1 MTANVTSIV
10 RARAEARGRAQRSVA
25 NTRLQV
31 GLIVVVGVLTVVGLG
46 ATLSASSVAGLE
58 QAQDG
63 LYFFKRQAIGV
74 GIGLVVLVAT
84 SLIPYRVYRRLAW
97 PIFLITAALLVAVLV
112 VGTTVYGAT
121 RWLPLGPLSFQPSE
135 LAKFSVVILL
145 SALLVK
151 KQSLLLDF
159 GHFVVPVAAIVG
171 TVGLLLMLQPDLGT
185 SIIVGAATMAVLA
198 ASAAP
203 LRYVAFVGV
212 SAVAA
217 TTALA
222 LVEPYRRARLTSFL
236 DPFADPLGDGYQLI
250 QSYLALGTG
259 GTFGVGLGA
268 SRARWLFLP
277 NAHSDFIFAIIGEE
291 TGFLGGVVVLLLFA
305 LLTLLGLVVSLRAS
319 DRFGRLLA
327 VGLTAWLAT
336 QALVNLGGVIGLLPI
351 TGIPL
356 PFVSFGSTAIISC
369 MAAAGVLVSIA
380 RHGGSRRSAGG

>member
-1 MTANVTSIV
+1 M
-10 RARAEARGRAQRSVA
+10 
-25 NTRLQV
+25 
-31 GLIVVVGVLTVVGLG
+31 
-46 ATLSASSVAGLE
+46 E

-97 PIFLITAALLVAVLV
+97 PIFLVTAALLVAVLI

-135 LAKFSVVILL
+135 LAKFSVVVLL

-305 LLTLLGLVVSLRAS
+305 LLTVLGVVVSLRAS

-380 RHGGSRRSAGG
+380 RHGGPRRSAGG

>member
-97 PIFLITAALLVAVLV
+97 PIFLVTVALLVAVLV

-135 LAKFSVVILL
+135 LAKFSVVVLM

-185 SIIVGAATMAVLA
+185 SIIVGTATMAVLA

-305 LLTLLGLVVSLRAS
+305 FLTVLGVVVALRAS

-327 VGLTAWLAT
+327 IGFTAWLGT

-369 MAAAGVLVSIA
+369 MAAAGVLVNIA
-380 RHGGSRRSAGG
+380 RHGGSRRPAGG

>member
-84 SLIPYRVYRRLAW
+84 SLIPYMVYRRLAW
-97 PIFLITAALLVAVLV
+97 PIFLVTAALLVAVLV

-203 LRYVAFVGV
+203 MRYVAFVGV

-305 LLTLLGLVVSLRAS
+305 LLTLLGLVVSVRAS

>member
-97 PIFLITAALLVAVLV
+97 PIFLVTAALLVAVLI

-135 LAKFSVVILL
+135 LAKFSVVVLL

-305 LLTLLGLVVSLRAS
+305 LLTVLGVVVSLRAS

>member
-31 GLIVVVGVLTVVGLG
+31 GLIVVVLVLTVVGLG

-97 PIFLITAALLVAVLV
+97 PMFLVTAALLVAVLI

-159 GHFVVPVAAIVG
+159 GHFVLPVAAIVG

-305 LLTLLGLVVSLRAS
+305 LLTVLGVVVALRAS

-380 RHGGSRRSAGG
+380 RDGGSRRSAGG

>member
-31 GLIVVVGVLTVVGLG
+31 GLIVVVGVLTIVGLG

-97 PIFLITAALLVAVLV
+97 PIFLVTAALLVAVLI

-135 LAKFSVVILL
+135 LAKFSVVVLL

-291 TGFLGGVVVLLLFA
+291 TGFLGGMVVLLLFA
-305 LLTLLGLVVSLRAS
+305 LLTVLGVVVSLRAS

>member
-84 SLIPYRVYRRLAW
+84 SLIPYMVYRRLAW
-97 PIFLITAALLVAVLV
+97 PIFLVTAALLVAVLV

-203 LRYVAFVGV
+203 MRYVAFVGV

>member
-31 GLIVVVGVLTVVGLG
+31 GIIVVVGVLTVVGLG

-74 GIGLVVLVAT
+74 GIGVVALVAA
-84 SLIPYRVYRRLAW
+84 SLIPYRVYRRFAW
-97 PIFLITAALLVAVLV
+97 PIFLVTVALLVAVLV
-112 VGTTVYGAT
+112 VGTRIYGAT

-135 LAKFSVVILL
+135 LAKFAVVALL

-203 LRYVAFVGV
+203 MRYVAFVGA

-222 LVEPYRRARLTSFL
+222 LIEPYRRARLTSFL
-236 DPFADPLGDGYQLI
+236 HPYADPLGDGYQLI

-291 TGFLGGVVVLLLFA
+291 TGFVGGVVVLLLFA
-305 LLTLLGLVVSLRAS
+305 LLTLLGVAVALRAS

-327 VGLTAWLAT
+327 VGLTAWLGT

-369 MAAAGVLVSIA
+369 MAAAGVLVNIA
-380 RHGGSRRSAGG
+380 RHGGSRRPAAG

>member
-1 MTANVTSIV
+1 M
-10 RARAEARGRAQRSVA
+10 
-25 NTRLQV
+25 
-31 GLIVVVGVLTVVGLG
+31 VVGVRHRRRAR

-97 PIFLITAALLVAVLV
+97 PIFLVTAALLVAVLI

-135 LAKFSVVILL
+135 LAKFSVVVLL

-171 TVGLLLMLQPDLGT
+171 TVGSAGCSSPTWAHRSSWGRPPWPSWPRRRRHCAMSPSSGCRRLRRRRRWPWLSLPPGAPHLLPRP
-185 SIIVGAATMAVLA
+185 V
-198 ASAAP
+198 
-203 LRYVAFVGV
+203 
-212 SAVAA
+212 
-217 TTALA
+217 
-222 LVEPYRRARLTSFL
+222 RRPAGRRLPAHPELSG
-236 DPFADPLGDGYQLI
+236 PGDR
-250 QSYLALGTG
+250 

-291 TGFLGGVVVLLLFA
+291 TGFLGGLVALLLRPA
-305 LLTLLGLVVSLRAS
+305 HRARS
-319 DRFGRLLA
+319 
-327 VGLTAWLAT
+327 
-336 QALVNLGGVIGLLPI
+336 GGVLAGIG
-351 TGIPL
+351 PL
-356 PFVSFGSTAIISC
+356 RTTARRRVDLHGWRHRHWSTS
-369 MAAAGVLVSIA
+369 GE
-380 RHGGSRRSAGG
+380 

>member
-97 PIFLITAALLVAVLV
+97 PIFLVAVALLVAVLV

-135 LAKFSVVILL
+135 LAKFSVVILM

-159 GHFVVPVAAIVG
+159 GHFIVPVAAIVG

-185 SIIVGAATMAVLA
+185 SIIVGTATMAVLA

-305 LLTLLGLVVSLRAS
+305 FLTVLGVVVALRAS

-327 VGLTAWLAT
+327 IGFTAWLGT

-369 MAAAGVLVSIA
+369 MAAAGVLVNIA
-380 RHGGSRRSAGG
+380 RHGGSRRPAGG